1 TAVAKYNKETT
12 QTRIPNNDKGYLD
25 RYFNTV
31 LRPQLEPYCYAG
43 QEPTRTKPK
52 HFIQTYMLPIIR
64 ARPDF
69 EGQSVF
75 GYPDETY
82 DDGTWV
88 SPSTEAKILWIMTR
102 AYNWYKNH
110 YRNKD
115 VKTTGDDGDD
125 DDDDGGDEGSSKTA
139 RRTSGS
145 SLKASSKRASQEEL
159 KGKKGKA
166 QKTA

>member
-1 TAVAKYNKETT
+1 MRHGCGKYNKETT
-12 QTRIPNNDKGYLD
+12 QTRTPNNDKRYLG

-43 QEPTRTKPK
+43 QEPSRTKPK
-52 HFIQTYMLPIIR
+52 HFVQTYMLPIIR
-64 ARPDF
+64 AHPDF

-82 DDGTWV
+82 DDGTRV
-88 SPSTEAKILWIMTR
+88 SPSTEEKILWIMTR

-115 VKTTGDDGDD
+115 VKTTG
-125 DDDDGGDEGSSKTA
+125 GDEGSSKTA
-139 RRTSGS
+139 RRTSRLLS
-145 SLKASSKRASQEEL
+145 KATSKRASQEEL
-159 KGKKGKA
+159 KGKKGRV